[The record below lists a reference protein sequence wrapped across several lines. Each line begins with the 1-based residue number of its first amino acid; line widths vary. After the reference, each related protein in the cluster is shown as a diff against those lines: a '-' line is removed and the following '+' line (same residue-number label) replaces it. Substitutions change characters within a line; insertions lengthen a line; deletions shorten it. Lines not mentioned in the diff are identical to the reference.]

1 MNHDIVAIGASAGG
15 VEVLL
20 KLVGDLPGDLA
31 AALFV
36 VVHQQPNHVSQLA
49 DLLSRRG
56 RLPATLPLHGEAIQ
70 PGTIYVAPPDNHLQ
84 VRHGTVEVVRGP
96 RDNGHRP
103 AADVLFRTAA
113 AAYGARVIGVVLSGY
128 QDCGTAGM
136 MSIKARGGLAVV
148 QDPATAVASDMPRH
162 VIERIAVDHVVH
174 PIELPGLLA
183 RLVAT
188 PAGPTADPGPF
199 IKQLEGVELG
209 QRAEIVCP
217 ICQGVLT
224 EAQPGLF
231 QHFRCH
237 VGHAFTLQSLVRDQ
251 SEELE
256 RALWAA
262 VRALEESAALAR
274 RVGLQNTGEMRQRLE
289 EKANT
294 HARQADYLRQMLLYG
309 DRLSPL
315 DAGDLDAVGD

>member
-1 MNHDIVAIGASAGG
+1 MNHDIVAIGASAGS

-20 KLVGDLPGDLA
+20 KLVGDLPADLPA
-31 AALFV
+31 AVFV
-36 VVHQQPNHVSQLA
+36 VVHQHASHVSQLA

-56 RLPATLPLHGEAIQ
+56 RLPATLPLHGEAIR

-84 VRHGTVEVVRGP
+84 LRQGRVEVVRGP
-96 RDNGHRP
+96 KDNGHRP

-113 AAYGARVIGVVLSGY
+113 ASYGARVIGVVLSGY

-148 QDPATAVASDMPRH
+148 QDPETAVAAEMPRH
-162 VIERIAVDHVVH
+162 VIERVAVDHVVH
-174 PIELPGLLA
+174 PTELPGLLA

-188 PAGPTADPGPF
+188 AAGPTADPGPF
-199 IKQLEGVELG
+199 IKQLEGIELG

-294 HARQADYLRQMLLYG
+294 HARQADYLRHMLLYG
-309 DRLSPL
+309 DQLSPL
-315 DAGDLDAVGD
+315 DAGDLDAIGD

>member
-20 KLVGDLPGDLA
+20 QLASDLPGDLA
-31 AALFV
+31 AAVFV
-36 VVHQQPNHVSQLA
+36 VVHQPPSHVSVLA

-56 RLPATLPLHGEAIQ
+56 RLPATLPVHGDAIQ

-96 RDNGHRP
+96 KDNGHRP
-103 AADVLFRTAA
+103 AVDVLFRTAA
-113 AAYGARVIGVVLSGY
+113 ASYGSRVIGVVLSGY

-136 MSIKARGGLAVV
+136 MSIKARGGIAVV
-148 QDPATAVASDMPRH
+148 QDPLTAVAAEMPRN
-162 VIERIAVDHVVH
+162 VIQRVAVDHVVH
-174 PIELPGLLA
+174 PQELPGVLA
-183 RLVAT
+183 TLVAT
-188 PAGPTADPGPF
+188 PAGPTAEPGTF
-199 IKQLEGVELG
+199 VKQLEGTELG
-209 QRAEIVCP
+209 QRAEVACP

-237 VGHAFTLQSLVRDQ
+237 VGHAFTLQALVRNQ
-251 SEELE
+251 SDEME
-256 RALWAA
+256 RAMWAA

-274 RVGLQNTGEMRQRLE
+274 RIAVPANGEQKQRLT

-294 HARQADYLRQMLLYG
+294 HARQADYIRQILLHG
-309 DRLSPL
+309 NLLSPL
-315 DAGDLDAVGD
+315 DAGGELDAD